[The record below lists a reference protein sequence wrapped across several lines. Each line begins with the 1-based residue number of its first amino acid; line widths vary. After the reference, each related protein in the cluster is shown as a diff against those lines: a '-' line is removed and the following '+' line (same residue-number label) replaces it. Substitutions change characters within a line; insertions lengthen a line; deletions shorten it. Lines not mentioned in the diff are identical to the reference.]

1 MLVGENL
8 SVQRDLM
15 AELAD
20 ELDIPFLDLT
30 FTLTEAINDG
40 KQPYFFA
47 DTHWNQTGHNL
58 ARIALLDFL
67 NRSNLDM

>member
-1 MLVGENL
+1 
-8 SVQRDLM
+8 M

-30 FTLTEAINDG
+30 FTLSEAING
-40 KQPYFFA
+40 GQQSYFFA

-58 ARIALLDFL
+58 ARIALLDFM
-67 NRSNLDM
+67 NQSNLDV